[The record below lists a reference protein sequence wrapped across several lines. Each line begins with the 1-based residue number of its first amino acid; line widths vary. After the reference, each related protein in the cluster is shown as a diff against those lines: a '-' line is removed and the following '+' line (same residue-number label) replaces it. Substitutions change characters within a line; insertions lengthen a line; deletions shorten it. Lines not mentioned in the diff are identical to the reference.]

1 MLSSPTI
8 CQSLLKDGNVGE
20 IFRIAWERF
29 KIITALI
36 ADAEGRFVAMVFYFT
51 IFAPFALGTR
61 LFSDPLKQRD
71 KTPVWLDRPP
81 VPSDIDSARRQ
92 G

>member
-1 MLSSPTI
+1 MLSSPI
-8 CQSLLKDGNVGE
+8 VCQSLLKDGNVGE

-29 KIITALI
+29 KIITAHI
-36 ADAEGRFVAMVFYFT
+36 ADAQGRFVAMLFYFT
-51 IFAPFALGTR
+51 VFVPFALGVR
-61 LFSDPLKQRD
+61 LFSDPLKQRE
-71 KTPVWLDRPP
+71 KTPAWLDRSP

>member
-1 MLSSPTI
+1 M
-8 CQSLLKDGNVGE
+8 GE

-36 ADAEGRFVAMVFYFT
+36 ADAEGRFVAMLFYFT
-51 IFAPFALGTR
+51 FFAPFALGAR
-61 LFSDPLKQRD
+61 LFNDPLQQRN
-71 KTPVWLDRPP
+71 KNPVWLDRPP
-81 VPSDIDSARRQ
+81 VPSDIDSAKRQ

>member
-1 MLSSPTI
+1 M
-8 CQSLLKDGNVGE
+8 GE

-36 ADAEGRFVAMVFYFT
+36 ADAEGRFVAMVFYCT
-51 IFAPFALGTR
+51 IFAPFALGVR
-61 LFSDPLKQRD
+61 LFSDPLKQHD

-81 VPSDIDSARRQ
+81 VPSDIDSAKRQ